1 MCVFV
6 VLPPF
11 LGFFVFFSGV
21 FIVAFFDPFLKQARC
36 LRCTVTERRVLKHSF
51 CAAGNGRTTTG
62 PNNPANWYDGFTGF
76 KKLTNNEPPLAMRY
90 SSPIRCKLTPE
101 VTASTPMTCHVML
114 R

>member
-1 MCVFV
+1 MYN
-6 VLPPF
+6 
-11 LGFFVFFSGV
+11 
-21 FIVAFFDPFLKQARC
+21 
-36 LRCTVTERRVLKHSF
+36 HSF

-101 VTASTPMTCHVML
+101 VTLTVPTTSCIML
-114 R
+114 Y